1 MGGPVPD
8 LVTTL
13 LDLAGLL
20 AVVLAV
26 ALALAVV
33 SVPVAVGAAGVLLF
47 GASWLI
53 DRRRGSS

>member
-1 MGGPVPD
+1 MPD

-33 SVPVAVGAAGVLLF
+33 SVPVAVGAAGVLLL
-47 GASWLI
+47 GVSWLI